1 MLVSEKVFNNFWKEI
16 DEGKETMRQFQNKE
30 TLEFHDLTGEMF
42 VRFFENRDPAMFR
55 EVSEHEQEYNKLFT
69 RLSGHFLCAHLPED
83 FFTYEDEDQMQ
94 FIEDSAWEPL
104 EHNSPEDVYNLIDSL
119 TYDVQLIMKKGL

>member
-1 MLVSEKVFNNFWKEI
+1 
-16 DEGKETMRQFQNKE
+16 MRQFQNKE

-55 EVSEHEQEYNKLFT
+55 EISEHEQEYNKLFV
-69 RLSGHFLCAHLPED
+69 RLSGHFLSAHLPDD
-83 FFTYEDEDQMQ
+83 FWTYEEEDQMTL
-94 FIEDSAWEPL
+94 IVDSAWEPF
-104 EHNSPEDVYNLIDSL
+104 EYHSAEDVYNLIDSL

>member
-55 EVSEHEQEYNKLFT
+55 EISENEQQYNKLFI
-69 RLSGHFLCAHLPED
+69 RLSGHFLCDHLPDD

-94 FIEDSAWEPL
+94 LIEDCAWEPL
-104 EHNSPEDVYNLIDSL
+104 EYHSGSQVYNLIDSL
-119 TYDVQLIMKKGL
+119 TYCVQCILKEGI